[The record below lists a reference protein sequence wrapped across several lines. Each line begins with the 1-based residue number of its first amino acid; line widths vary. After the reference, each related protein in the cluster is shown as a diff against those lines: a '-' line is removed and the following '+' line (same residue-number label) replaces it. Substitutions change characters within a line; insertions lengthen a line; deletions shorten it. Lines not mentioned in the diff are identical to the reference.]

1 MPRSVEFLSPE
12 PSAQTLRRIG
22 ADTAITKARGEMALL
37 CSAMRAEPSVLAAG
51 IARARRHL
59 EAAERHLTGRDG

>member
-1 MPRSVEFLSPE
+1 MPRTAEHLSPE
-12 PSAQTLRRIG
+12 SSAQTLRRIG

-37 CSAMRAEPSVLAAG
+37 CSAMRADPTALAAG

-59 EAAERHLTGRDG
+59 ETAERHLTGRDG